1 MAAQISHKRTTPRCV
16 CPIDPAKHP
25 WEQEKKLHNRWHPD
39 IPHVRCKPLCHAVMS
54 CELTWS
60 LPFELPFVVTGVS
73 AQCHMQID
81 TVKEGECFR
90 VETQDWT
97 GGQIKDNDSAEDMKN
112 IDLSLVS
119 LLMLYT
125 CACSCTFATLLPG
138 NQACPICCQATAVSV
153 FQGIN
158 SDEDFSVQLL
168 FCQSHALHDA
178 PVRDH
183 LSCSCSC
190 CS

>member
-16 CPIDPAKHP
+16 CSIDPAKHP

-60 LPFELPFVVTGVS
+60 FQLPFELPFAVTGVTT
-73 AQCHMQID
+73 QCNTQVD

-119 LLMLYT
+119 LLMIYT
-125 CACSCTFATLLPG
+125 FACSCIFANLLPE
-138 NQACPICCQATAVSV
+138 NWTCHMCCQ
-153 FQGIN
+153 
-158 SDEDFSVQLL
+158 DQL
-168 FCQSHALHDA
+168 HM
-178 PVRDH
+178 
-183 LSCSCSC
+183 
-190 CS
+190 